1 MRKILAFFLI
11 LIFFMF
17 ALPAGITVLSKY
29 KNADNREIYEEGDAV
44 TTGSFNDDLKIS
56 VYAKSEDKL
65 MEIRLEDY
73 LVGVLAGEM
82 PPTYEREA
90 LKAQAIAARS
100 YILGRVSEYLEG
112 NIHES
117 HNGAMVCTDYEH
129 CKAWRDINEIKKTW
143 DSRYSDDYEEKIR
156 SAVESTKGE
165 YMTYDN
171 KVVKAYFY
179 AISGGKTENVEDVWG
194 VELPYLRSVSCFED
208 IGCDGYESMSSYPK
222 DMFIKKLR
230 MAKKDS
236 NFDNFSLDI
245 GRITKTDAGSIADI
259 EIGGILFKGAEIR
272 EIFGLRSSNF
282 DIHIKGDKITFVVRG
297 YGHGVGMSQNGAN
310 VMAMN
315 GKTCEEILKHF
326 YTDVS
331 IVNLYK
337 KS

>member
-129 CKAWRDINEIKKTW
+129 CKAWRDINEIRL
-143 DSRYSDDYEEKIR
+143 SVFAISIVYSDRETTNGSSRTCMTKFGITRE
-156 SAVESTKGE
+156 SA
-165 YMTYDN
+165 
-171 KVVKAYFY
+171 
-179 AISGGKTENVEDVWG
+179 
-194 VELPYLRSVSCFED
+194 
-208 IGCDGYESMSSYPK
+208 
-222 DMFIKKLR
+222 
-230 MAKKDS
+230 
-236 NFDNFSLDI
+236 
-245 GRITKTDAGSIADI
+245 
-259 EIGGILFKGAEIR
+259 
-272 EIFGLRSSNF
+272 
-282 DIHIKGDKITFVVRG
+282 H
-297 YGHGVGMSQNGAN
+297 
-310 VMAMN
+310 
-315 GKTCEEILKHF
+315 
-326 YTDVS
+326 
-331 IVNLYK
+331 
-337 KS
+337 